1 MAKGKKLTPR
11 RLAREWALQF
21 LYQHDVRQTEFE
33 EEDLDLFWEQ
43 LQLSPSLPKEKAFE
57 AGRNYANLLIRGVLE
72 NSAEYDDMLRSH
84 SANWTL
90 ERMAAV
96 DRNLLRM
103 GIYEMKNTDVPVE
116 VVIDEAVEIAKAFA
130 EKDSPAFI
138 NAILDKINK
147 QSD

>member
-21 LYQHDVRQTEFE
+21 LFQHDVRQAEFE
-33 EEDLDLFWEQ
+33 EEDLELFWEQ

-57 AGRNYANLLIRGVLE
+57 TGREYADKLIRGVLADV
-72 NSAEYDDMLRSH
+72 SEYDELLRKFST
-84 SANWTL
+84 NWTL

-96 DRNLLRM
+96 DRNILRM
-103 GIYEMKNTDVPVE
+103 GLFEIQNTDVPVE

-130 EKDSPAFI
+130 DKDSSSFI
-138 NAILDKINK
+138 NAILDKVSK
-147 QSD
+147 QID